1 MTLGGVV
8 FMSLSL
14 LFVWGLT
21 FWCFKRVLTAPEE
34 PAKEFEEFHS
44 A

>member
-1 MTLGGVV
+1 MTFGGIV

-14 LFVWGLT
+14 VFVWGLG
-21 FWCFKRVLTAPEE
+21 FWCFKRVLAGPAEIPEKVE
-34 PAKEFEEFHS
+34 DFHS